1 MQERSSGRRC
11 FSRAQAQNSVLR
23 PAVMTLAK
31 PKPLG
36 KMANQVWNQPLDS
49 VRKMKDVS
57 ATTGRPEVTTMSQ

>member
-1 MQERSSGRRC
+1 
-11 FSRAQAQNSVLR
+11 
-23 PAVMTLAK
+23 MTLAK